1 MAGQDILAE
10 GAISL
15 TAASRH
21 LPPIDGTQVSPS
33 TVWRWCRR
41 GVDGVVLDHAMIGR
55 RVVTSRAALA
65 RFAAQLA
72 ENAAQRA
79 IAPPI
84 ADPTPT
90 RTGNRRQRDVAAASK
105 KLAAAGI

>member
-41 GVDGVVLDHAMIGR
+41 GINGVVLDHAMIGR

-65 RFAAQLA
+65 RFAARLA
-72 ENAAQRA
+72 ENAAQRST
-79 IAPPI
+79 PPQI
-84 ADPTPT
+84 PDPT
-90 RTGNRRQRDVAAASK
+90 RTGNRRQRDVAAAST